1 MVFVSDIIP
10 SSGLTVVTPKLGSL
24 RLFYQKPGGTIGQ
37 LVEVD
42 KVWSQDTSKFD
53 GVPLTPLASVT
64 WDNGEQVRM
73 LPSSTS
79 PSQDLKGVFTDPR
92 VLR

>member
-1 MVFVSDIIP
+1 MSDIIP

-24 RLFYQKPGGTIGQ
+24 RLFYQKPGGPIGQ

-42 KVWSQDTSKFD
+42 KVWSQDAPKFS

-64 WDNGEQVRM
+64 WDNGDEVCMPPR
-73 LPSSTS
+73 STS
-79 PSQDLKGVFTDPR
+79 PLHGLMVFADPR